1 MEARKRKRER
11 KKQIKA
17 LYQAKRPIPPELQQS
32 IPDPEAIWKADQEQ
46 LKHQLQLQE
55 IEENDNEIEII
66 VNTTG
71 DRSLEWLSQDYIMLS
86 QSSEDEE
93 DKDLSSSSS
102 AESD

>member
-1 MEARKRKRER
+1 M
-11 KKQIKA
+11 
-17 LYQAKRPIPPELQQS
+17 
-32 IPDPEAIWKADQEQ
+32 DQEQ

-66 VNTTG
+66 VNTT
-71 DRSLEWLSQDYIMLS
+71 DDQSLEWLSQDYIMLP

-93 DKDLSSSSS
+93 DKDSSSSSS